1 MKEKKLFTN
10 KTDVN
15 MSEAVNRHLRLE
27 ERCRQGEFREKFRAN
42 LAKDILLTVMRGGN
56 IPLLHSPQGVTSFTT
71 QMVDYA
77 LQVTD
82 YFMAKVY
89 DEVDK
94 EGEE

>member
-1 MKEKKLFTN
+1 MDKRKQFSPA
-10 KTDVN
+10 DAYARV
-15 MSEAVNRHLRLE
+15 RLAE
-27 ERCRQGEFREKFRAN
+27 ERDRQKEFREKFRAN

-89 DEVDK
+89 NEDDK
-94 EGEE
+94 EEEV

>member
-1 MKEKKLFTN
+1 MDRK
-10 KTDVN
+10 
-15 MSEAVNRHLRLE
+15 NRYKPQVEPDEISSARRE
-27 ERCRQGEFREKFRAN
+27 GFREKFRAN

-89 DEVDK
+89 DEEDK